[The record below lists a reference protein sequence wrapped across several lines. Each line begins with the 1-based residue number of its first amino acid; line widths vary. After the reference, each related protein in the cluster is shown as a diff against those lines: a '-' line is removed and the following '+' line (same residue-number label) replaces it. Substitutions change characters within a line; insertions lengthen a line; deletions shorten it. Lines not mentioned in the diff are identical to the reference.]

1 MPGPDDELELA
12 AHEEIPENE
21 VESEVAADEDPA
33 GELEQAPDDGDEDAQ
48 GAQPGEVA
56 AKPGRAEGRIQ
67 RLAREAKEAREEVAN
82 ERKARQELENRLA
95 RLEKPAVQEKEPTA
109 DEMALWT
116 PDQIIDYKLGKA
128 TSRFEAT
135 IGQMQ
140 FQNYESGDKAN
151 FNALCAQDPIA
162 AKYKDEVETRL
173 ADMRSKGQNVDR
185 ERLLTYIIGE
195 KVRQNGSKAKAKQA
209 QDGQRRI
216 KRETVQSGSGKGD
229 TAAPRRGEKSLE
241 ERLANVTF

>member
-12 AHEEIPENE
+12 AHEEIPEDE

-33 GELEQAPDDGDEDAQ
+33 GELEQAADDGDEDAQ
-48 GAQPGEVA
+48 GAQPSEVA

-128 TSRFEAT
+128 TSRFDATLQQIQLQTFEA
-135 IGQMQ
+135 
-140 FQNYESGDKAN
+140 NDKAA
-151 FNALCAQDPIA
+151 FQAECARNPLA
-162 AKYKDEVETRL
+162 AKYADKVEEL
-173 ADMRSKGQNVDR
+173 VADIRSKGQIVDR
-185 ERLLTYIIGE
+185 DRALTFILGKI
-195 KVRQNGSKAKAKQA
+195 VRENGSKAKAKQA

-216 KRETVQSGSGKGD
+216 RRETVQAGSGKGD